1 MHCFWF
7 LLYFDSFYYSVDT
20 WLESTTE
27 ILVLTNQNNFYLL
40 TIFKLL
46 VILHIIKLNAHINV
60 YKKYYFKSSQNHF
73 PKRDHTWKWNI
84 KKWSVRISIFCPW
97 QIICPILLTCLLPV
111 LRDLNIVNFFL
122 IPVMLKSCQQKSF
135 VK

>member
-1 MHCFWF
+1 MFLIFTVFWDF
-7 LLYFDSFYYSVDT
+7 LLLCRF
-20 WLESTTE
+20 
-27 ILVLTNQNNFYLL
+27 LVGKYHRKITINKSEQLL
-40 TIFKLL
+40 SANHFKLL
-46 VILHIIKLNAHINV
+46 VVLHITKLNAHINV